1 MKYTLCKHRSQS
13 ETAGRLSVRNVHN
26 PHVQQLHQFK
36 HLEAWMCQS
45 RIQVVWGPAWWDY
58 SVQESISHKAEDTN
72 QPGIIRF
79 PAFTLS
85 IPSGNAYFKRW
96 KTSERVKVLGP
107 PWHLAEPPQLC
118 ETRPLTQARGSTQV
132 ERNERDARCYARRH
146 VTMRMT
152 LQKDHRNWQAVSEQH
167 KHSVTMF
174 SDN

>member
-13 ETAGRLSVRNVHN
+13 ETASRLSVRNVHI

-96 KTSERVKVLGP
+96 KTLKGKSSGP
-107 PWHLAEPPQLC
+107 SVTPGWTASALRDPASHP
-118 ETRPLTQARGSTQV
+118 GSTQV

-152 LQKDHRNWQAVSEQH
+152 LQKGHRNWQAVSEQH